1 MAGEG
6 PVTPKSADQNLESA
20 ITGAQSSATAL
31 RNWDSVL
38 RELRGMYEEN
48 GFGRDLKRI
57 MMMTVKES

>member
-38 RELRGMYEEN
+38 QELRGMYEQN